1 MRSLPF
7 TGGDEELRQEL
18 EKLADPGYKTFH
30 EGLIPGASM
39 SYGVRLPDLRALAQ
53 KVLRGDPVSFLKGTH
68 PASYEETMV
77 RGLVVAGLKL
87 PWEEKRPWV
96 EDFLPRVDNWAVCD
110 SFCNSLA
117 PRFPGDGAA
126 LWDFLRPLYPDSRE
140 YYARVACVVQLSH
153 FVDSEHLEEGLSLLQ
168 QVKHPGYY
176 AKMAAAWALSEWY
189 VKFPQAVGQLL
200 AQQTLEPWVQNK
212 AIQKVRESR
221 RVSKAEKDA
230 LLRYK
235 LQPTP

>member
-39 SYGVRLPDLRALAQ
+39 SYGVRLPDMRALAQ

-110 SFCNSLA
+110 SCHSLC
-117 PRFPGDGAA
+117 R
-126 LWDFLRPLYPDSRE
+126 
-140 YYARVACVVQLSH
+140 
-153 FVDSEHLEEGLSLLQ
+153 
-168 QVKHPGYY
+168 
-176 AKMAAAWALSEWY
+176 
-189 VKFPQAVGQLL
+189 
-200 AQQTLEPWVQNK
+200 
-212 AIQKVRESR
+212 
-221 RVSKAEKDA
+221 
-230 LLRYK
+230 
-235 LQPTP
+235 

>member
-7 TGGDEELRQEL
+7 TGGDTELRQEL

-39 SYGVRLPDLRALAQ
+39 SYGVRLPDMRALAQ

-110 SFCNSLA
+110 CLSPKVFAKHKPELMEKIRKWVKAEHVYTCRFGLEMLMTHFLDADFKPEYLDLA
-117 PRFPGDGAA
+117 ADVR
-126 LWDFLRPLYPDSRE
+126 
-140 YYARVACVVQLSH
+140 
-153 FVDSEHLEEGLSLLQ
+153 LED
-168 QVKHPGYY
+168 YY
-176 AKMAAAWALSEWY
+176 AKMMAAWFFATALAKQWDA
-189 VKFPQAVGQLL
+189 AVAYLE
-200 AQQTLEPWVQNK
+200 TRRLEPWTHNK
-212 AIQKVRESR
+212 TIQKARESYR
-221 RVSKAEKDA
+221 ISTEQKAY
-230 LLRYK
+230 LRTLK
-235 LQPTP
+235 R

>member
-7 TGGDEELRQEL
+7 TGGDTELRQEL

-39 SYGVRLPDLRALAQ
+39 SYGVRLPDMRALAQ

-77 RGLVVAGLKL
+77 RGLVVAGLPL
-87 PWEEKRPWV
+87 PWAEKRPLA
-96 EDFLPRVDNWAVCD
+96 EDFLPRIDNWAVCD
-110 SFCNSLA
+110 TFCGSLK
-117 PRFPGDGAA
+117 PRSPQDRQEM
-126 LWDFLRPLYPDSRE
+126 WEFLKPLYPSTQE
-140 YYARVACVVQLSH
+140 YFARAATVMQLSH
-153 FVDSEHLEEGLSLLQ
+153 FVDQDHAEEGLSLLR
-168 QVKHPGYY
+168 QVSHPGYY
-176 AKMAAAWALSEWY
+176 AKMAVAWALSVWY
-189 VKFPQAVGQLL
+189 VKVPQPTEALL
-200 AQQTLEPWVQNK
+200 SQNLLDPWVQNK

-235 LQPTP
+235 L

>member
-7 TGGDEELRQEL
+7 TGGDTELRQEL

-39 SYGVRLPDLRALAQ
+39 SYGVRLPDMRALAQ

-96 EDFLPRVDNWAVCD
+96 EDFLPA
-110 SFCNSLA
+110 SLGTGRRCGISCGPCTQTA
-117 PRFPGDGAA
+117 GSITPGWPVWSSSPT
-126 LWDFLRPLYPDSRE
+126 LWTASTWRRASPFSSR
-140 YYARVACVVQLSH
+140 
-153 FVDSEHLEEGLSLLQ
+153 
-168 QVKHPGYY
+168 
-176 AKMAAAWALSEWY
+176 
-189 VKFPQAVGQLL
+189 
-200 AQQTLEPWVQNK
+200 
-212 AIQKVRESR
+212 
-221 RVSKAEKDA
+221 
-230 LLRYK
+230 
-235 LQPTP
+235 

>member
-39 SYGVRLPDLRALAQ
+39 SYGVRLPDMRALAQ

-126 LWDFLRPLYPDSRE
+126 LWDFLRPLYPDSQE

-176 AKMAAAWALSEWY
+176 AKMAAAWARLT
-189 VKFPQAVGQLL
+189 G
-200 AQQTLEPWVQNK
+200 
-212 AIQKVRESR
+212 
-221 RVSKAEKDA
+221 
-230 LLRYK
+230 
-235 LQPTP
+235 

>member
-39 SYGVRLPDLRALAQ
+39 SYGVRLPDMRALAQ
-53 KVLRGDPVSFLKGTH
+53 KVLRGDPVSFWKGTH

-110 SFCNSLA
+110 SFCNSWPPASLGTGRRCGISCGPCTQTA
-117 PRFPGDGAA
+117 GSITPGWPVWSSSPT
-126 LWDFLRPLYPDSRE
+126 LWTASTWRRASPFSSR
-140 YYARVACVVQLSH
+140 
-153 FVDSEHLEEGLSLLQ
+153 
-168 QVKHPGYY
+168 
-176 AKMAAAWALSEWY
+176 
-189 VKFPQAVGQLL
+189 
-200 AQQTLEPWVQNK
+200 
-212 AIQKVRESR
+212 
-221 RVSKAEKDA
+221 
-230 LLRYK
+230 
-235 LQPTP
+235 